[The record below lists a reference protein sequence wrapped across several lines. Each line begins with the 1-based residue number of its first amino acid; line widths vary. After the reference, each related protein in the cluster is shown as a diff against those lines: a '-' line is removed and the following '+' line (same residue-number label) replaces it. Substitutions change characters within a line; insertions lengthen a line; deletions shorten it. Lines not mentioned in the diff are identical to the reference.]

1 MKVMYIGADVA
12 KANVVLALRVNG
24 QVHKL
29 EAIKNEQA
37 GFEALAEMIEQAKR
51 EHDAEKVCL
60 VIEPTG
66 GYELQLANFGYQHG
80 WEVIMVNPKRVR
92 DWAKGNGQRA
102 KTDELDARMLA
113 NYGAEQLGN
122 KPFPVWRPMPEL
134 IAQLDDLL
142 TRRRDLEQLLLQE
155 RNRQDM
161 YALRP
166 MTTDSVSISLNTII
180 TITTQ
185 ALADI
190 EQAIQELIDRNP
202 TMQEQ
207 IDQLDSIPGVGVKTV
222 LPLFVLLAKWDAM
235 TGGLGSDKALTAFV
249 GLDART
255 DQSGTRNR
263 RGHISKTGDPEMR
276 RLLYMAAL
284 GGKRG
289 NNPLHDFYERLVAR
303 GKLRMVALIAAA
315 HKILLWGL
323 AIFRSH
329 SYFDP
334 AKCASNLLTN

>member
-12 KANVVLALRVNG
+12 KANIVLALRVDG

-29 EAIKNEQA
+29 SDVKNDPH
-37 GFEALAEMIEQAKR
+37 GFEELAQAIARAKSKYGV
-51 EHDAEKVCL
+51 DKVCL
-60 VIEPTG
+60 VVEPTG
-66 GYELQLANFGYQHG
+66 GYEQQLAYFGYQHD
-80 WEVIMVNPKRVR
+80 WDVIMVNPKRVR
-92 DWAKGNGQRA
+92 DWAKSQGQRA
-102 KTDELDARMLA
+102 KTDALDARMLA
-113 NYGAEQLGN
+113 NYGAERPGN

-134 IAQLDDLL
+134 IAQLDDLV
-142 TRRRDLEQLLLQE
+142 TRRRDLEELLLQE
-155 RNRQDM
+155 HNRQDM

-166 MTTDSVSISLNTII
+166 MTTDSVSTSLTTII
-180 TITTQ
+180 STATQ

-190 EQAIQELIDRNP
+190 EQAIQELIDQNP
-202 TMQEQ
+202 AMQEQ

-235 TGGLGSDKALTAFV
+235 TGGQGSDKALTAFV

-263 RGHISKTGDPEMR
+263 RGHISKTGDPEIR

-289 NNPLHDFYERLVAR
+289 KNPLRDFYERLVGR
-303 GKLRMVALIAAA
+303 GKLKMVALVAAA

-329 SYFDP
+329 AYFDP
-334 AKCASNLLTN
+334 AKCALTP

>member
-1 MKVMYIGADVA
+1 MNVMYVGADVA
-12 KANVVLALRVNG
+12 KANIVLALRVDG

-29 EAIKNEQA
+29 SDIKNEPH
-37 GFEALAEMIEQAKR
+37 GFEELVQAIDHAKSKY
-51 EHDAEKVCL
+51 DADKVCL
-60 VIEPTG
+60 VVEPTG
-66 GYELQLANFGYQHG
+66 GYEQPLAYFGYQRG
-80 WEVIMVNPKRVR
+80 WDVIMVNPKRVR
-92 DWAKGNGQRA
+92 DWAKSQGQRA

-113 NYGAEQLGN
+113 NYGAEQPGN
-122 KPFPVWRPMPEL
+122 KPFPVWQPMPAL

-142 TRRRDLEQLLLQE
+142 TRRRDLEDLLLQE

-166 MTTDSVSISLNTII
+166 LTTDSVSTSLSTII
-180 TITTQ
+180 ASATQ

-190 EQAIQELIDRNP
+190 EQAIQDLIDQNP
-202 TMQEQ
+202 TMQKQ
-207 IDQLDSIPGVGVKTV
+207 IDQLDSIPGVGDKTV
-222 LPLFVLLAKWDAM
+222 LPLFILLAKWDVITA
-235 TGGLGSDKALTAFV
+235 GQGSDKALTAFV

-255 DQSGTRNR
+255 DQSGNRNR
-263 RGHISKTGDPEMR
+263 RGHISKTGDPEIR

-289 NNPLHDFYERLVAR
+289 KNPLRTFYDRLVGR
-303 GKLRMVALIAAA
+303 GKLKMVALVAAA
-315 HKILLWGL
+315 HKILVWGL

-334 AKCASNLLTN
+334 AKCAV